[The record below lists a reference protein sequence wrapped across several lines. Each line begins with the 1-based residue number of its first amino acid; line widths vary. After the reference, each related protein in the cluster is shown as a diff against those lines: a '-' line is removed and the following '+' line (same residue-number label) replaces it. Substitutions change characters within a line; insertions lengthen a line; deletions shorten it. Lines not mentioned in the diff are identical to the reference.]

1 MDLDVS
7 LYKCP
12 NLKYA
17 IKMQEAYEAALD
29 KIYADWD
36 ELSKV
41 GPPTQAQEDEFN
53 KKRAEAKEKFE
64 IDGWNHKSIEH
75 IEFNSK
81 TEPEHLFKIGYMRS
95 SYNGVGINS
104 VARVFGLPDLY
115 DIFEIDNDEYYQEHD
130 WDTIYLN
137 VKDAI
142 EKWQAH
148 ADSPA
153 GKYYVRTFRPLFAS
167 SKLDPGGQLIPEG
180 ITNEH
185 QAIECLNEQYLRKK
199 EEIDKDE
206 WRSGGWSCGD
216 GEFHPKPLKVAAIVA
231 GAWDSDRPMTYNNM
245 PVTYLVCE
253 RSDENS
259 IQWYVTALQIVQEMV
274 EWILEHPDKDQFYTG
289 WSG

>member
-1 MDLDVS
+1 MGLDVY

-17 IKMQEAYEAALD
+17 IKMQEAYQAALD
-29 KIYADWD
+29 QIYKEWD
-36 ELSKV
+36 ELSKA
-41 GPPTQAQEDEFN
+41 GPPTQAAEDEFN
-53 KKRAEAKEKFE
+53 KKRADAKEKFE
-64 IDGWNHKSIEH
+64 IDGYNHKSLEH
-75 IEFNSK
+75 IEFDSK

-104 VARVFGLPDLY
+104 VARVFDLPDLY
-115 DIFEIDNDEYYQEHD
+115 TIFEIDNDEYYQEID

-137 VKDAI
+137 VNDAL

-153 GKYYVRTFRPLFAS
+153 GKYYVQTFRPNFSNKLNS
-167 SKLDPGGQLIPEG
+167 SGRLIPDG
-180 ITNEH
+180 VTNEH
-185 QAIECLNEQYLRKK
+185 EAIERLNENYLKKK

-206 WRSGGWSCGD
+206 WKSSGWISREGA
-216 GEFHPKPLKVAAIVA
+216 FYPKSLKVAAIIA
-231 GAWDSDRPMTYNNM
+231 GTWNPEQPLHFRNM

-253 RSDENS
+253 REDGNS

-274 EWILEHPDKDQFYTG
+274 EWILEHPDKNQFYLG
-289 WSG
+289 WPG